1 MSAAKLKREQWV
13 RGSCSGANTCGLL
26 ILKIEKTLL
35 LLVPQAHCWPLAPW
49 RQTDECGCYI
59 LNGLLQQ
66 KQETRI
72 TLRFNLT
79 WRLDDNTSTSS
90 LLSILSQE
98 WKNIPVCRMWGGI
111 ITLIVIKNIL
121 WRLFWQTRIFL
132 NELSWALDKARR
144 QSILKSTV
152 SLSLLLSS
160 FKTSCQCCAAPS
172 SSTLPPS
179 TLTWFLVY
187 LHPYSDSFL
196 FFLQCT
202 LWKVSAPLLA
212 VFIKLT

>member
-1 MSAAKLKREQWV
+1 MWLLYFKRAA
-13 RGSCSGANTCGLL
+13 A
-26 ILKIEKTLL
+26 
-35 LLVPQAHCWPLAPW
+35 A
-49 RQTDECGCYI
+49 
-59 LNGLLQQ
+59 
-66 KQETRI
+66 ETRDKNHFKI
-72 TLRFNLT
+72 QPNVTPRLQHIKPIPCILR
-79 WRLDDNTSTSS
+79 
-90 LLSILSQE
+90 QE
-98 WKNIPVCRMWGGI
+98 WKNILVYCMWGGI

-121 WRLFWQTRIFL
+121 WHLFWQTRIFL
-132 NELSWALDKARR
+132 NELSWALDKVRR

-202 LWKVSAPLLA
+202 LWKVSAPLFA

>member
-1 MSAAKLKREQWV
+1 MWFV
-13 RGSCSGANTCGLL
+13 D
-26 ILKIEKTLL
+26 LKIEKTLL
-35 LLVPQAHCWPLAPW
+35 LLIPQAHCWPPSPW
-49 RQTDECGCYI
+49 QQTDKCGCYI

-72 TLRFNLT
+72 TLRFKPNVTSRLQHINLIPY
-79 WRLDDNTSTSS
+79 
-90 LLSILSQE
+90 ILSQE
-98 WKNIPVCRMWGGI
+98 WKNIPVYCMWGGI
-111 ITLIVIKNIL
+111 ITLIVIKNT
-121 WRLFWQTRIFL
+121 RLFWQTRIFL
-132 NELSWALDKARR
+132 NELSWALDKVRR

-152 SLSLLLSS
+152 SLSLLLCS
-160 FKTSCQCCAAPS
+160 FETSCQCCAAPS

-179 TLTWFLVY
+179 TPTWFLVY

-202 LWKVSAPLLA
+202 LWKVSAPLFA